1 MIMKKIQNILSVGM
15 VAIMLVVLTAS
26 CNKNTP
32 EAVPNRFY
40 LQGGNTIGDIINTD
54 PNYSILKAA
63 VTKAGLLA
71 DLSDRNKVFT
81 VFAPNDAAF
90 NISGIPAAA
99 INVLPATTIASIL
112 QYHIIP
118 GKKLVAAEIPTSFPN
133 TQFVTSFIIPA
144 PNTNPLVRF
153 STFVA
158 RGASGAFVNNIPITA
173 TDIDAANGVMHRI
186 FAVTAP
192 PTRVLLD
199 TIARD
204 ADLQYLVA
212 AVLAAD
218 AGVPSGQRFQDY
230 LVNPLANFTVM
241 APTNQAFN
249 NLFAVLGLPQSPA
262 SFALLPATTVRGI
275 LAYHVLLARAFS
287 PNLPATPTPVPTLL
301 SASLPVAPPL
311 TFDATQGVKGFKN
324 PIYSKITATDRHAIN
339 GVYHKIDMVLLP
351 Q

>member
-1 MIMKKIQNILSVGM
+1 MIMKKIQHILS
-15 VAIMLVVLTAS
+15 ITIITLIVVVFASS
-26 CNKNTP
+26 CNKDVP
-32 EAVPNRFY
+32 EAVPKKFY
-40 LQGGNTIGDIINTD
+40 LQSGNTIGDIISTD
-54 PNYSILKAA
+54 ANYSILKAA
-63 VTKAGLLA
+63 VEKAGMMA

-90 NISGIPAAA
+90 NLSGIPAAA
-99 INVLPATTIASIL
+99 ISVLPAATIASIL

-118 GKKLVAAEIPTSFPN
+118 GKKLVAAEIPSTFPN

-153 STFVA
+153 STFVGKNA
-158 RGASGAFVNNIPITA
+158 AGAFVNNIPITA

-199 TIARD
+199 TMARD

-218 AGVPSGQRFQDY
+218 AGVPSGSKFQDY
-230 LVNPLANFTVM
+230 LANPLANFTIM
-241 APTNQAFN
+241 APTNDAFK
-249 NLFAVLGLPQSPA
+249 NLFAVLGLPQSPT
-262 SFALLPATTVRGI
+262 SFSLLPAATVRGI
-275 LAYHVLLARAFS
+275 VAYHVLLARAFS

-301 SASLPVAPPL
+301 SASLAGAPTL
-311 TFDATQGVKGFKN
+311 TVDVTQGVKGAKN
-324 PIYSKITATDRHAIN
+324 PIYSKIVAKDRHAIN
-339 GVYHKIDMVLLP
+339 GVYHKIDMVLMP

>member
-1 MIMKKIQNILSVGM
+1 MKKIQHILSVGM
-15 VAIMLVVLTAS
+15 VAILVMILTAS

-40 LQGGNTIGDIINTD
+40 LPSGNTIGDIINND

-63 VTKAGLLA
+63 VIKAGLLA

-90 NISGIPAAA
+90 NLSGIPAAA
-99 INVLPATTIASIL
+99 INVLPASTITSIL

-118 GKKLVAAEIPTSFPN
+118 GKKLIAAEIPTSFPN
-133 TQFVTSFIIPA
+133 TQFPTSFIIPA

-158 RGASGAFVNNIPITA
+158 RGANGAFVNNIPITA
-173 TDIDAANGVMHRI
+173 TDIDAANGVMHRL

-199 TIARD
+199 TMARD

-218 AGVPSGQRFQDY
+218 AGVPSGSRLQDF
-230 LVNPLANFTVM
+230 LANPLANFTVM

-275 LAYHVLLARAFS
+275 VAYHVLLARAFS
-287 PNLPATPTPVPTLL
+287 PNLPTTPTPVPTLL
-301 SASLPVAPPL
+301 SASLPTAPPL
-311 TFDATQGVKGFKN
+311 TFDATQGVRGFRN
-324 PIYSKITATDRHAIN
+324 PMYSKITATDRHAIN
-339 GVYHKIDMVLLP
+339 GVYHKIDMVLMP

>member
-15 VAIMLVVLTAS
+15 VAIMVVVLTAS

-275 LAYHVLLARAFS
+275 LAYHVLLARACS
-287 PNLPATPTPVPTLL
+287 PKLPATPL
-301 SASLPVAPPL
+301 S
-311 TFDATQGVKGFKN
+311 DCFKRQ
-324 PIYSKITATDRHAIN
+324 I
-339 GVYHKIDMVLLP
+339 
-351 Q
+351 

>member
-1 MIMKKIQNILSVGM
+1 MKKIQNILSVGM
-15 VAIMLVVLTAS
+15 VAIMVVVLTAS

-275 LAYHVLLARAFS
+275 LAYQSIKNRMSFH
-287 PNLPATPTPVPTLL
+287 PVFLCL
-301 SASLPVAPPL
+301 S
-311 TFDATQGVKGFKN
+311 DCFKRQ
-324 PIYSKITATDRHAIN
+324 I
-339 GVYHKIDMVLLP
+339 
-351 Q
+351 